1 MLSDTALFVTGVA
14 FASILGGAWWLRRR
28 SLAAPPVHEPPS
40 AVVRAASERPAVAP
54 APVSTVTPVE
64 TLAHATP
71 QSQSKIETL
80 VLKAALE
87 DALGHLAEVYGPDYL
102 DAFQARRIKRNVEPY
117 RKLMSSTEDASVAS
131 QGLRQAAEAEEAL
144 ALVVAAVRKNPRIA
158 QA

>member
-1 MLSDTALFVTGVA
+1 M
-14 FASILGGAWWLRRR
+14 
-28 SLAAPPVHEPPS
+28 AAPQVHEPP
-40 AVVRAASERPAVAP
+40 AAAVRAVSEQPAVA
-54 APVSTVTPVE
+54 AVVASTVTPLE
-64 TLAHATP
+64 TRTQLTP

-117 RKLMSSTEDASVAS
+117 RKLMSSTEDAAVAS